1 MINGPRQVA
10 NAAPTLCG
18 GGAFLYGGLHKEHD
32 KTNSEWA
39 GLGLLEHDSHSGWQS
54 GSLLEGSVGPVG
66 VARIDYT
73 GEGGTERLLLAGSP
87 VAGTFGSKCSLG
99 VYGGSPV
106 FGGGVCQCHY

>member
-1 MINGPRQVA
+1 M
-10 NAAPTLCG
+10 G
-18 GGAFLYGGLHKEHD
+18 GVGTTRTRLPFRMAK
-32 KTNSEWA
+32 W
-39 GLGLLEHDSHSGWQS
+39 
-54 GSLLEGSVGPVG
+54 SLLEGSVGPVG

-106 FGGGVCQCHY
+106 FGGGAYVNVTTNASCQGK